1 MRSWAALAVKLF
13 VSICLASV
21 LPGVVLA
28 DTIYLKNGKK
38 ISASHVVQENGQ
50 ISYET
55 SAGRLSLP
63 ASIVDKVVREVESVN
78 SASGTPI
85 DKAANLPI
93 APPNEFTRSSH
104 DEITPATVPHAST
117 HNPFLIKLESQAH

>member
-1 MRSWAALAVKLF
+1 MRSSAALAVKLF
-13 VSICLASV
+13 VAICLASV
-21 LPGVVLA
+21 LPGVVFA
-28 DTIYLKNGKK
+28 DTICLKNGKK

-78 SASGTPI
+78 SASGTST
-85 DKAANLPI
+85 DKSANLPLA
-93 APPNEFTRSSH
+93 APIEFPRTSH
-104 DEITPATVPHAST
+104 D
-117 HNPFLIKLESQAH
+117 